1 MRRQTQDSP
10 DSPDAGRAG
19 RAIYEILQAAKVAVP
34 ALASAGT
41 DPNAAGGPRD
51 LAVFDHEYLSDPEKV
66 VDMQVV
72 FVRWEEMDGLGGC
85 VAGPRSATAGAASA
99 RHPRPPARRGRE
111 RKRIAQTAERQER
124 LS

>member
-1 MRRQTQDSP
+1 MQAVPCEASRARARVGFAMLCRKQTQHSPDSP

-19 RAIYEILQAAKVAVP
+19 GEIFEILQAAKVAVP

-51 LAVFDHEYLSDPEKV
+51 LAVFDHEYLSVPEYV
-66 VDMQVV
+66 VDMEVI

-85 VAGPRSATAGAASA
+85 VA
-99 RHPRPPARRGRE
+99 
-111 RKRIAQTAERQER
+111 
-124 LS
+124 L

>member
-1 MRRQTQDSP
+1 MQAVPCEASRARARVGFAMLCRQTQDSP

-19 RAIYEILQAAKVAVP
+19 GAIYEILQAAKVAMP
-34 ALASAGT
+34 PLASAGT

-85 VAGPRSATAGAASA
+85 VAGPRSATRGGRA
-99 RHPRPPARRGRE
+99 ARR
-111 RKRIAQTAERQER
+111 
-124 LS
+124 